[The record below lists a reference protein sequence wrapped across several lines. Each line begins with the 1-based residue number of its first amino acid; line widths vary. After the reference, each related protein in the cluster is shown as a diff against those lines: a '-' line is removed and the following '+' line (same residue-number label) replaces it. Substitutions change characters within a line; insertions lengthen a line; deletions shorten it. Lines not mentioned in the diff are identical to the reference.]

1 MDKFSLPGGKFHLY
15 HLNPIYFKILYFSR
29 HSNCYD
35 GFFFFLVT
43 IPLLVTF
50 FSREDQVL
58 SYVYLPMSVTH
69 LSSRVNLVV
78 DNLCV
83 QQGQHLSPSIIKS
96 MHDPSALKLKI
107 EGG

>member
-1 MDKFSLPGGKFHLY
+1 MMD
-15 HLNPIYFKILYFSR
+15 
-29 HSNCYD
+29 
-35 GFFFFLVT
+35 FFFFLVT

-69 LSSRVNLVV
+69 LASRVNLFV

-83 QQGQHLSPSIIKS
+83 QQGQGTLTEIVHLSPSIIKS
-96 MHDPSALKLKI
+96 THDPSALKLKI

>member
-1 MDKFSLPGGKFHLY
+1 MMD
-15 HLNPIYFKILYFSR
+15 
-29 HSNCYD
+29 
-35 GFFFFLVT
+35 FFFFLVT
-43 IPLLVTF
+43 IPLLVAF
-50 FSREDQVL
+50 FSREDHVL

-69 LSSRVNLVV
+69 LSSRVNLFV

-83 QQGQHLSPSIIKS
+83 QQGQGTLTEIVHLSPSIIKN